1 MVRVNTVVTI
11 KTASTVVPMMK
22 LSMTPGEQ
30 NPRAPPQAPHQAP
43 HQAPPQAHPRAPL
56 RAPPQALPQA
66 PPRALLRE
74 EEGPTRAPTWA
85 PTGSNKMTL
94 SVPTKVLSPSRL
106 SSLTR
111 KRFKI

>member
-30 NPRAPPQAPHQAP
+30 NPRAPPLR
-43 HQAPPQAHPRAPL
+43 APPLRAPL

>member
-30 NPRAPPQAPHQAP
+30 NPRAPPQAPLRAP
-43 HQAPPQAHPRAPL
+43 LQAPL